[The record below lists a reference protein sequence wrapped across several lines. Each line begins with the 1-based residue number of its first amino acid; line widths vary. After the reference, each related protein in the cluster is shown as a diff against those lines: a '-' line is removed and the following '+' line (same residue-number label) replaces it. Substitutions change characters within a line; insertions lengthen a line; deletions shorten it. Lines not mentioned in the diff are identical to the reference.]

1 MAVFEAL
8 TLASFGLNAL
18 SEVRKFRQ
26 DQIADKASLE
36 TASAQAKLNNELDRR
51 TQQAIN
57 EEQMLLMRA
66 YGFDKFEIA
75 KSVRAAKA
83 SLKASQGGAGALS
96 DLQNMFTNIDRMGAN
111 AVYSRNLN
119 LGNSLR
125 NLDIERTN
133 ARIRTRGL
141 NNQAFSFDK
150 RSNPSAFGLK
160 LLGLGIDTF
169 QKVGFKTDPTTG
181 KRVLR
186 GSGTGQQVP
195 INPNKPKIA
204 PPLPDSN

>member
-8 TLASFGLNAL
+8 TMASFGLQAL
-18 SEVRKFRQ
+18 GEVRKFRQ
-26 DQIADKASLE
+26 DQIADKANLE

-96 DLQNMFTNIDRMGAN
+96 DLENMFTNIDRMGAN
-111 AVYSRNLN
+111 ASFSRTLN
-119 LGNSLR
+119 LGTAFR

-133 ARIRTRGL
+133 TRIRTRGL
-141 NNQAFSFDK
+141 NNQAFGFDK
-150 RSNPSAFGLK
+150 RSSPSAFGLK
-160 LLGLGIDTF
+160 LLGLGIDSY

-181 KRVLR
+181 KRVPR
-186 GSGTGQQVP
+186 GSSTGRQL
-195 INPNKPKIA
+195 PKIP
-204 PPLPDSN
+204 PPLDD